1 MFIKGN
7 WEISDGYFIE
17 IIVETN
23 IPEEFMPYN
32 NESIEKI
39 ESVADNRLITI
50 NEEGEQCVYVK
61 KLPPELEELHL
72 QLVNEYLETVK
83 AEYYTNKLLKDESDK
98 IFDDLKKDNT
108 LPQDDKLEV
117 EKFLRKTTEIV
128 EKYMRWESVKQSYI
142 NIYSDVYSNEELK
155 ALIEFYRT
163 PLGKKVLDN
172 MQELTQKTMILVEEQ
187 QIFATAELAKFIA
200 DFINEKIQE
209 ESEKEDQKRDGA

>member
-1 MFIKGN
+1 
-7 WEISDGYFIE
+7 
-17 IIVETN
+17 
-23 IPEEFMPYN
+23 MPYN
-32 NESIEKI
+32 NESIDKI
-39 ESVADNRLITI
+39 ESVSKDRLIRI
-50 NEEGEQCVYVK
+50 DEEGERCVYVR
-61 KLPPELEELHL
+61 KLPPEQEE
-72 QLVNEYLETVK
+72 
-83 AEYYTNKLLKDESDK
+83 
-98 IFDDLKKDNT
+98 LKKDNT
-108 LPQDDKLEV
+108 IPQNDKLEV

-172 MQELTQKTMILVEEQ
+172 MQELTRKTMILVEEQ
-187 QIFATAELAKFIA
+187 QIFATAELTKFIA